1 MKDPV
6 TAITGITYDRDSI
19 EHWIFTGR
27 NTTCPV
33 TKQPLPA
40 GSDLTPNHTLRRL
53 IQSWCTCR
61 GIDRIPTPKPLLD
74 RFHVIKLL
82 RRLPSDRLLVLRRLE
97 TLASEHDRNRRHLLD
112 AGVPQAMVGILLDSF
127 DRREPHAPGLHE
139 AVRVLH
145 LVRAGPV
152 EMKLTLQQHHHIDR
166 IVQALT
172 WLLEFSNNHVSYNA
186 VSVMRLL
193 FEETCSSS
201 SSNNNNTATERLS
214 PDFFEKIVGFLRA
227 ARATA
232 ADRDDHD
239 HHDHRDR
246 QQAVNS
252 ALTVM
257 LRVSPLGK
265 NRVAMVESG
274 AVFELVELELAA
286 AGSLTES
293 RRTTELVLGVLFNLC
308 CCAEGRAEFLRH
320 RAGVAVVAKRLMKAS
335 SPAADERAVMILSL
349 VCKFSGTNAVLQE
362 LLSVKAVAKLCVV
375 LQSDAAA
382 HLKEKVAEILRL
394 YSGEEWKSN
403 PCMDTCLLS
412 RYQYQS

>member
-201 SSNNNNTATERLS
+201 SKRLS

-227 ARATA
+227 
-232 ADRDDHD
+232 
-239 HHDHRDR
+239 RDR